1 MRSKLVGTEPAVST
15 LLHTDYKTKSV
26 ISPKIHLDVR
36 SKVLDLQTSAEA
48 RVILPHVCAIEV
60 QEIDHRGGPFH
71 GRVLQWFDNEI
82 PAYGPDERWPG
93 EVVGEERWVGG
104 GGGGGRGRRSRR
116 SGRKRRAQV
125 LLDGVHGWRNELVES
140 WK

>member
-1 MRSKLVGTEPAVST
+1 
-15 LLHTDYKTKSV
+15 
-26 ISPKIHLDVR
+26 
-36 SKVLDLQTSAEA
+36 
-48 RVILPHVCAIEV
+48 
-60 QEIDHRGGPFH
+60 
-71 GRVLQWFDNEI
+71 VLQWFDKEI
-82 PAYGPDERWPG
+82 PACGPDERWPG
-93 EVVGEERWVGG
+93 EVVEEERSVGGG